1 MASAQGIDATMIKL
15 LLSWDIKPGRDQEY
29 FEFMVREF
37 APGLTRLGLT
47 PTEAWFAVYGEC
59 PQILMEGVADDLSA
73 MRRILDSEDWSALH
87 TKLLG
92 YVDNYQQ
99 KIVRAGA
106 GFQI

>member
-1 MASAQGIDATMIKL
+1 MIKL

-37 APGLTRLGLT
+37 APSLTRLGLT
-47 PTEAWFAVYGEC
+47 PTEAWFAVYGDC
-59 PQILMEGVADDLSA
+59 PQILMEGITDDLTT
-73 MRRILDSEDWSALH
+73 MRSILSSDDWVALH
-87 TKLLG
+87 NKLLS

-99 KIVRAGA
+99 KIVRASA

>member
-1 MASAQGIDATMIKL
+1 MIKL

-37 APGLTRLGLT
+37 APSLTRMGLT
-47 PTEAWFAVYGEC
+47 PTEAWFAVYGDC
-59 PQILMEGVADDLSA
+59 PQILMEGVTDDLTT
-73 MRRILDSEDWSALH
+73 MRTILSSDEWAALH
-87 TKLLG
+87 NKLLN

-99 KIVRAGA
+99 KIVRASA

>member
-1 MASAQGIDATMIKL
+1 MMKL

-47 PTEAWFAVYGEC
+47 PTEAWFAVYGDC
-59 PQILMEGVADDLSA
+59 PQILMEGVANDLSTIQD
-73 MRRILDSEDWSALH
+73 MLNSTEWTELH
-87 TKLLG
+87 GKLRA
-92 YVDNYQQ
+92 YVNNYQH
-99 KIVRAGA
+99 KIVRASA

>member
-1 MASAQGIDATMIKL
+1 MIKL
-15 LLSWDIKPGRDQEY
+15 LLTWDIKPGRDQEY

-37 APGLTRLGLT
+37 APGITRLGLT

-59 PQILMEGVADDLSA
+59 PQILMEGIANDVSIIRE
-73 MRRILDSEDWSALH
+73 MLDSADWQALH
-87 TKLLG
+87 EKLLT

-99 KIVRAGA
+99 KIVRASS